1 MFRGRAEGGPVMSRF
16 SPEAFQVAYRPGIRA
31 RVGKGERAPVRD
43 KESGEGARGEKTEG
57 EERT

>member
-1 MFRGRAEGGPVMSRF
+1 MSRF

-31 RVGKGERAPVRD
+31 LSSEKRNDSRTREREREREREQGVRGK
-43 KESGEGARGEKTEG
+43 KTEG

>member
-1 MFRGRAEGGPVMSRF
+1 MSRF

-31 RVGKGERAPVRD
+31 RVGKGERAPSPVRD

>member
-1 MFRGRAEGGPVMSRF
+1 MSRF

-31 RVGKGERAPVRD
+31 RVGKR
-43 KESGEGARGEKTEG
+43 EGALVRARQGNSRGCEGEKTEG